1 MMDEHGRVIGPD
13 GLPIVW
19 EKRAEP
25 AEAPGGAAAREVR
38 ALAATVAGAEALHVL
53 LYGAPAEESDGAADK
68 TPEVMEH
75 AEGGSPEPEVSSQ
88 PAEPADK
95 NQELGL
101 ADDVLDVTPSSMAPR
116 PENRESPA
124 ASDVLTDQERNL
136 LDSLSSPLERADL
149 DAERGTDSEH
159 PEDFA
164 TREKTSL
171 NKEENPAIPT
181 DVQTHTEANMPIN
194 FHAPDG
200 PGAQLKPRITV
211 VGVGGAGGNAV
222 NNMITSGLEGV
233 DFVVANTDAQALAHA
248 RTDRR
253 IQLGQD
259 VTQGL
264 GAGARPDVGMAAA
277 EETYETIAK
286 EMEGS
291 NMVFITA
298 GMGGG
303 TGTGAAPVIS
313 RIARDMGILT
323 VGVVTKPFQFEGVHR
338 MRLAEQGI
346 EELAQYVDTLIIIPN
361 QNLFRVANE
370 RTTFA
375 DAFKMADDVLNSGV
389 RSVTDLMVMPGLIN
403 LDFAD
408 VRTVMS
414 GMGRAMMGT
423 GEADGESRAIQAA
436 EAAIANPLLEDTC
449 MKGAGGVLINIT
461 GGPDITLFEVDEAA
475 NRIKDEV
482 ESPDAHIIFGS
493 CFDEGMEGKMRV
505 SVVATGIAAEAVMA
519 HPRSTGMSAGGMGA
533 PRPAPLSVSSPSAAE
548 KPAQPQR
555 QQPAATEE
563 DAEPMTARLQRAA
576 EALDVGRERE
586 AAPAGQ
592 HQPQPVEARAEHQHQ
607 QEHRA
612 TGTDGAPAPTGFSQP
627 RFPQPRESFIP
638 RPPVSPNGGHD
649 TGRPSEPAPE
659 SRGYQA
665 QPQPHSREAAPAPQQ
680 RPQPQQPAA
689 PRAVSP
695 APRPQPLASPQRP
708 ATGGGS
714 GQSEEPRGLAGGLL
728 ARMTGLA
735 RRHAAPQAQE
745 PEVRT
750 SAPQARRTE
759 PQREEPAARDQQHQ
773 PAQQPEGNR
782 ARDDQYRL
790 AVDPDDRVQTSSQ
803 EDDELEIPAFLRRQ
817 AN

>member
-1 MMDEHGRVIGPD
+1 MSGKSDWRMMDEHGRVIGLD
-13 GLPIVW
+13 GLPAVY
-19 EKRAEP
+19 EKRPSAPRPCAGPTTCDTWVPPEDIWAGAATAAA
-25 AEAPGGAAAREVR
+25 AEAI
-38 ALAATVAGAEALHVL
+38 TVALFGEVL
-53 LYGAPAEESDGAADK
+53 DSPDTPETAKSRPSAPAQAVDKTARHQESD
-68 TPEVMEH
+68 
-75 AEGGSPEPEVSSQ
+75 
-88 PAEPADK
+88 PARP
-95 NQELGL
+95 
-101 ADDVLDVTPSSMAPR
+101 VLSKAPSSMAPR
-116 PENRESPA
+116 PETPGKTEQA
-124 ASDVLTDQERNL
+124 DGLTDQERHL
-136 LDSLSSPLERADL
+136 LEILSDPVEKADL
-149 DAERGTDSEH
+149 APEGRTSAEH
-159 PEDFA
+159 HEDFA
-164 TREKTSL
+164 SQPKSPL
-171 NKEENPAIPT
+171 NQEENPAIPSP
-181 DVQTHTEANMPIN
+181 VQTHTEANMPIN
-194 FHAPDG
+194 FQPIDG

-222 NNMITSGLEGV
+222 NNMIMSGLEGV
-233 DFVVANTDAQALAHA
+233 DFVVANTDAQALNHA

-253 IQLGQD
+253 IQLGID

-264 GAGARPDVGMAAA
+264 GAGARPDVGRAAA
-277 EETYETIAK
+277 EETYEIIAK
-286 EMEGS
+286 ELEGS

-338 MRLAEQGI
+338 MRLAETGI
-346 EELAQYVDTLIIIPN
+346 DELAQYVDTLIIIPN

-505 SVVATGIAAEAVMA
+505 SVVATGIAAEMTLAN
-519 HPRSTGMSAGGMGA
+519 PRSTASMVMGGA
-533 PRPAPLSVSSPSAAE
+533 PRPAPLSVNTSAGE
-548 KPAQPQR
+548 KPAAPAR
-555 QQPAATEE
+555 PQQPAAEE
-563 DAEPMTARLQRAA
+563 
-576 EALDVGRERE
+576 
-586 AAPAGQ
+586 
-592 HQPQPVEARAEHQHQ
+592 QPVEQPAEPEVAQVRKAAAEPQAERETAWQ
-607 QEHRA
+607 QQPQQA
-612 TGTDGAPAPTGFSQP
+612 TGTHGAPGV
-627 RFPQPRESFIP
+627 RFPQPRDTFIP
-638 RPPVSPNGGHD
+638 RPPVAPAGRD
-649 TGRPSEPAPE
+649 TAAQAEPAREP
-659 SRGYQA
+659 QA
-665 QPQPHSREAAPAPQQ
+665 APQPA
-680 RPQPQQPAA
+680 QQPRPVA
-689 PRAVSP
+689 P
-695 APRPQPLASPQRP
+695 APRPQPLSAQPQQRP
-708 ATGGGS
+708 AAPQQT
-714 GQSEEPRGLAGGLL
+714 QHAEEPRGRAGGLL

-735 RRHAAPQAQE
+735 RRPAAPQQSPQE

-750 SAPQARRTE
+750 ASSYSQP
-759 PQREEPAARDQQHQ
+759 QQHT
-773 PAQQPEGNR
+773 QQPQPEQPTR
-782 ARDDQYRL
+782 EQMRL
-790 AVDPDDRVQTSSQ
+790 NVDPDDRVQTSH